1 MNEKNQIE
9 MQSDHNNSS
18 EESVLKQEIINEF
31 TSISYN
37 TLNPN
42 SFNQILAII
51 KRRLISTSRECNTIV
66 LILIPCFLMGFIA
79 IMFSFQI
86 QDANFKKLESVYVIF
101 IAQTF
106 SCT

>member
-1 MNEKNQIE
+1 MNDKNQIE
-9 MQSDHNNSS
+9 MHSNHNS